1 MKGVS
6 MKKFLVLAALLAVT
20 FVVSPASAKE
30 GLYLGA
36 FIPFN
41 DLSGD
46 IKGIDNGNGLGFR
59 GGYGFNKYL
68 ALEGSVFKTKHDTSG
83 GGNMD
88 FSGGTIDL
96 KLDLPLTGSNLA
108 PYFLIGVGGYELKG
122 NGFDYKGGGSQL
134 GLGLDIYLFPELNL
148 NAGLTW
154 RKITF
159 DRGTPTDLDERV
171 RTFDIGLAYHFL

>member
-1 MKGVS
+1 
-6 MKKFLVLAALLAVT
+6 MKKMLVVAALLGGMLVAFPVI
-20 FVVSPASAKE
+20 AKE

-41 DLSGD
+41 DISGD

-59 GGYGFNKYL
+59 AGYGLNKYL

-83 GGNMD
+83 NGNID
-88 FSGGTIDL
+88 FSGGTVDL
-96 KLDLPLTGSNLA
+96 KLDLPLTGSKME

-122 NGFDYKGGGSQL
+122 NGVDYKGGGSQV
-134 GLGLDIYLFPELNL
+134 GLGLDIYFFPELNF

-159 DRGTPTDLDERV
+159 DKGTPTDLDEKV
-171 RTFDIGLAYHFL
+171 RTFDVGLTYHFL

>member
-1 MKGVS
+1 
-6 MKKFLVLAALLAVT
+6 MKKILVIVFVSALALSSSLAT
-20 FVVSPASAKE
+20 AKE

-46 IKGIDNGNGLGFR
+46 IKGVDNGNGLGFR
-59 GGYGFNKYL
+59 AGYGLNKYL
-68 ALEGSVFKTKHDTSG
+68 AIEGSVFKSKHDTSG
-83 GGNMD
+83 GGNGVD

-96 KLDLPLTGSNLA
+96 KLDLPLTGSKME

-122 NGFDYKGGGSQL
+122 SGIDYKGGGSQF
-134 GLGLDIYLFPELNL
+134 GLGLDIYLFPELNF
-148 NAGLTW
+148 NVGLTW

-159 DRGTPTDLDERV
+159 DKGTPVDLHEDV
-171 RTFDIGLAYHFL
+171 TTLDIGLAYHFL